1 MIRLENV
8 FKYYHN
14 KTNTTCALSKIN
26 LSFKEGEFVAIT
38 GESGSGKST
47 LANIIAGNDSYED
60 GQIYIDDKPTSF
72 YDEKD
77 WEKYRK
83 DYVSFIYQDYRLIE
97 SFNVLENVFIPL
109 LIKGYSL
116 KESKKIAKEYLK
128 KVGLSNCL
136 KQKCSKLSGGQK
148 QRVAIARA
156 LAKNS
161 KIIIAD
167 EPTGNLDEKNGLE
180 IMKLLKEI
188 SPNHIVIVITHNYKQ
203 ALPFISRNVR
213 LHDGVVVSDEQINAL
228 NEDESIVDNI
238 SSKGQDN
245 SFILSTLNIKSQPKK
260 SVLLMLLSIIC
271 ILSSFIFLGS
281 FSMSYDES
289 QTKNIDNSLFV
300 NLEKDRLL
308 IANTSQLSNEEAIS
322 FVDNIKHVKEVDK
335 YDAISDINCYLE
347 DDYFI
352 NYSGG
357 WTNEVDG
364 VILPEPVYVDS
375 SSIALKNHNRF
386 IHSYYGINESDLK
399 HGTLPTNDFEMV
411 IYSNDTSLLNTT
423 QKVLFRNAKYFPEE
437 TYVEYEVKITG
448 LLKNKTS
455 NVYFSTNIAEM
466 MQLARKVVNY
476 QITYSYE
483 KYYELRVGRIANSF
497 LIIDDSL
504 SDNKI
509 RLPKKILKNLLA
521 EQKKGA
527 EFKNVVEDK
536 YLASSF
542 YFSNKRFDVLL
553 DLNDYYESGTSNDY
567 IAVSKVFFENIYQES
582 EATNQFCAFVD
593 DYANVNEVIKK
604 ISENG
609 LNVISC
615 YKASLTSYNVDKVIQ
630 RYLTLTI
637 SVLATLFIC
646 FLNII
651 ITYSILKMNKG
662 DYIILKA
669 LGLENKT
676 IRKVNFFEILL
687 YELIS
692 FIISAF
698 ISLLV
703 YNLTNNQLL
712 LEFFKYIKFYNYLLL
727 LLLCFICSAI
737 ITKKYTDYLKK
748 QVRLIT
754 IEDE

>member
-83 DYVSFIYQDYRLIE
+83 DYVSFIYQDYCLIE
-97 SFNVLENVFIPL
+97 SFSVLENVCMPL

-180 IMKLLKEI
+180 IMRLLKEI
-188 SPNHIVIVITHNYKQ
+188 SPNRIVIVITHNYRQ

-213 LHDGVVVSDEQINAL
+213 LHDGMVVRDEQISPL
-228 NEDESIVDNI
+228 NNQGPIDNI
-238 SSKGQDN
+238 TYKCQDN
-245 SFILSTLNIKSQPKK
+245 SLILSALNIKSQPKK
-260 SVLLMLLSIIC
+260 SILLLLLSIIC

-300 NLEKDRLL
+300 NLEKERLL
-308 IANTSQLSNEEAIS
+308 IANNSSLSNEEAIDIVS
-322 FVDNIKHVKEVDK
+322 NIKHVQEVDK
-335 YDAISDINCYLE
+335 YDAISDINCYLK

-357 WTNEVDG
+357 WTN
-364 VILPEPVYVDS
+364 VIDNEIVPIPVYVDS
-375 SSIALKNHNRF
+375 STIALKNHNRF
-386 IHSYYGINESDLK
+386 IHSYYGITEADLK
-399 HGTLPTNDFEMV
+399 YGTLPVNDYEMV
-411 IYSNDTSLLNTT
+411 IYSNDVSSLNTT
-423 QKVLFRNAKYFPEE
+423 QKVLFRNAKFFPDES
-437 TYVEYEVKITG
+437 YVEYEIKITG

-455 NVYFSTNIAEM
+455 NVYFSTNIVEM

-483 KYYELRVGRIANSF
+483 KYGELRVGRITNSF
-497 LIIDDSL
+497 LIIDESL
-504 SDNKI
+504 SDNII

-521 EQKKGA
+521 EQKNGA
-527 EFKNVVEDK
+527 KFKNIVDDK
-536 YLASSF
+536 HLASSF
-542 YFSNKRFDVLL
+542 YFNNKRFDVLL
-553 DLNDYYESGTSNDY
+553 DFNDCYDNGSSNDY
-567 IAVSKVFFENIYQES
+567 IAVSKAFFENIYQES
-582 EATNQFCAFVD
+582 NITNQFCAFVD
-593 DYANVNEVIKK
+593 DYANIDKVIKK
-604 ISENG
+604 ISEKG
-609 LNVISC
+609 LNAISC

-630 RYLTLTI
+630 RYLTLAI

-651 ITYSILKMNKG
+651 ITYSILKMNKD
-662 DYIILKA
+662 DYIILKS
-669 LGLENKT
+669 LGLENKI
-676 IRKVNFFEILL
+676 IRRVNFFEILL
-687 YELIS
+687 YELIG

-703 YNLTNNQLL
+703 CNLTNNQLL
-712 LEFFKYIKFYNYLLL
+712 LEFFKYIKFYNYLIL
-727 LLLCFICSAI
+727 LLLCVVCTII

-754 IEDE
+754 TEDE

>member
-180 IMKLLKEI
+180 IMRLLKEI

-245 SFILSTLNIKSQPKK
+245 SFILSILNIKSQPKK

-527 EFKNVVEDK
+527 EFKNVVDDK

-553 DLNDYYESGTSNDY
+553 DLNDCYESGTSNDY
-567 IAVSKVFFENIYQES
+567 IAVSKAFFENIYQES

-687 YELIS
+687 YELIG

>member
-1 MIRLENV
+1 M
-8 FKYYHN
+8 
-14 KTNTTCALSKIN
+14 
-26 LSFKEGEFVAIT
+26 AIT

-77 WEKYRK
+77 QEKYRK

-97 SFNVLENVFIPL
+97 SFSVLENVCMPL

-116 KESKKIAKEYLK
+116 NESKKIAKEYLK

-180 IMKLLKEI
+180 IMRLLKEI
-188 SPNHIVIVITHNYKQ
+188 SPNRIVIVITHNYRQ

-213 LHDGVVVSDEQINAL
+213 LHDGMVVRDEQISPL
-228 NEDESIVDNI
+228 NNQGPIDNI
-238 SSKGQDN
+238 TYKCQDN
-245 SFILSTLNIKSQPKK
+245 SLILSALNIKSQPKK
-260 SVLLMLLSIIC
+260 SILLLLLSIIC

-300 NLEKDRLL
+300 NLEKERLL
-308 IANTSQLSNEEAIS
+308 IANNSSLSNEEAIDIVS
-322 FVDNIKHVKEVDK
+322 NIKHVQEVDK
-335 YDAISDINCYLE
+335 YDAISDINCYLK

-357 WTNEVDG
+357 WTN
-364 VILPEPVYVDS
+364 VIDNEIVPIPVYVDS
-375 SSIALKNHNRF
+375 STIALKNHNRF
-386 IHSYYGINESDLK
+386 IHSYYGITEADLK
-399 HGTLPTNDFEMV
+399 YGTLPVNDYEMV
-411 IYSNDTSLLNTT
+411 IYSNDVSLLNTT
-423 QKVLFRNAKYFPEE
+423 QKVLFRNAKFFPDES
-437 TYVEYEVKITG
+437 YVEYEIKITG

-455 NVYFSTNIAEM
+455 NVYFSTNIVEM

-483 KYYELRVGRIANSF
+483 RYDESRVGRIANVL
-497 LIIDDSL
+497 LIVDDSL

-509 RLPKKILKNLLA
+509 RLSKKILKNLLA
-521 EQKKGA
+521 EQSRGVK
-527 EFKNVVEDK
+527 FKNVVDSK
-536 YLASSF
+536 YLASNF
-542 YFSNKRFDVLL
+542 YFANKRFDVLL
-553 DLNDYYESGTSNDY
+553 DFNDCYENGKNNDYF
-567 IAVSKVFFENIYQES
+567 AVSKTFFENIYQES
-582 EATNQFCAFVD
+582 NITNQFCAFVD
-593 DYANVNEVIKK
+593 DYANIDKVIKK
-604 ISENG
+604 ISEKG

-630 RYLTLTI
+630 RYLTLAI

-651 ITYSILKMNKG
+651 ITYSILKMNKD
-662 DYIILKA
+662 DYIILKS
-669 LGLENKT
+669 LGLENKI
-676 IRKVNFFEILL
+676 IRSVNFFEILL
-687 YELIS
+687 YELIG

-703 YNLTNNQLL
+703 CNLTNNQLL
-712 LEFFKYIKFYNYLLL
+712 LEFFKYIKFYNYLIL
-727 LLLCFICSAI
+727 LLLCVVCTII

-754 IEDE
+754 TEDE